1 MKAIIA
7 LGSNMGDRQGYL
19 EAAQTAIEE
28 RVGHIAAHSSVMETK
43 AYGYTDQDDF
53 LNMAVEVETAM
64 EPHAMLR
71 ELLAIEADLDRV
83 RLIHWGPRTIDL
95 DVIYCEDRIINDEE
109 LKVPH
114 PDLVNRE
121 FVLSPVS
128 EIAPELVDPLRGKK
142 VEELLAECVKK
153 NRPL

>member
-19 EAAQTAIEE
+19 EAARAAIEE

-121 FVLSPVS
+121 FVLRPVS

>member
-19 EAAQTAIEE
+19 EAAQAAIEE

-53 LNMAVEVETAM
+53 LNMAVEVETEM

-121 FVLSPVS
+121 FVLRPVS

>member
-19 EAAQTAIEE
+19 EAAQAAIEE
-28 RVGHIAAHSSVMETK
+28 RVGHIAARSSVMETK

-121 FVLSPVS
+121 FVLRPVS

>member
-19 EAAQTAIEE
+19 EAARAAIEE
-28 RVGHIAAHSSVMETK
+28 RVGHIAARSSVMETK
-43 AYGYTDQDDF
+43 AYGYSDQDDF

-121 FVLSPVS
+121 FVLRPVS

>member
-19 EAAQTAIEE
+19 EAAQAAIEE
-28 RVGHIAAHSSVMETK
+28 RVGHIAARSSVMETK

-53 LNMAVEVETAM
+53 LNMAVEVETEM

-121 FVLSPVS
+121 FVLRPVS

>member
-19 EAAQTAIEE
+19 EAAQAAIEE

-121 FVLSPVS
+121 FVLRPVS

>member
-1 MKAIIA
+1 MRAIIA
-7 LGSNMGDRQGYL
+7 MGSNMGDRQGYL
-19 EAAQTAIEE
+19 EAAQAAIEE
-28 RVGHIAAHSSVMETK
+28 RVGHIAARSSVMETK

-53 LNMAVEVETAM
+53 LNMAVEVETEM

-121 FVLSPVS
+121 FVLRPVS

>member
-19 EAAQTAIEE
+19 EAAQAAIEE
-28 RVGHIAAHSSVMETK
+28 RVGHIATHSYVMETK

-121 FVLSPVS
+121 FVLRPVS

-142 VEELLAECVKK
+142 VEELLAECVRK